1 MRKNHTFLLCTFLT
15 LLVFFFVLF
24 CDATYIFV
32 TFLQTQ
38 FYGVLFNADSIARL
52 VFSISMYWLLLFA
65 LLPLATS
72 FIFILVSHI
81 NKISII
87 GAFIFI
93 LLSFFSLIGI
103 AVLLWGAL
111 LVNIIYYYVSLIIH
125 NFDYIGA
132 YVPSLI
138 RIGVG
143 LTIGLSVTLIPCIA
157 AVTLITAF
165 VFGGSR
171 MPDKYYK

>member
-24 CDATYIFV
+24 CDVTYIFV
-32 TFLQTQ
+32 SFLQTQ
-38 FYGVLFNADSIARL
+38 FYGVLFNANTIARL

-65 LLPLATS
+65 LLPLATT

-81 NKISII
+81 NKTSII

-103 AVLLWGAL
+103 AVLLWGVL
-111 LVNIIYYYVSLIIH
+111 LVNIVYYYVSLVIRSYPEFQWLI
-125 NFDYIGA
+125 
-132 YVPSLI
+132 PSII
-138 RIGVG
+138 RITVG
-143 LTIGLSVTLIPCIA
+143 LTIGLSVNLIPCIA
-157 AVTLITAF
+157 GVTLIAAF